1 MLRFSKA
8 EIAEDWSNPAFGP
21 RCGWTARLVIVMIQ
35 HDAVGSL
42 AEAAVASCAHH
53 NFDALRLYRA
63 MENGSKK

>member
-1 MLRFSKA
+1 MA
-8 EIAEDWSNPAFGP
+8 PDVDGP
-21 RCGWTARLVIVMIQ
+21 RALSLVIVMIQ

-53 NFDALRLYRA
+53 NFDVLRLYRA